1 MSDKAQVLGTPAQ
14 ITATEQMASRIPY
27 RVLYDFSGVEGGE
40 VTVKSG
46 QTVQSGVDK
55 CSECLGLHGRVPV

>member
-1 MSDKAQVLGTPAQ
+1 
-14 ITATEQMASRIPY
+14 MASRIPY